1 MANKEKKPKKI
12 VFSEE
17 IDSALEGYALSLIF
31 IGIGLFLLLKPDY
44 FAEPIA
50 SYIVGAAVGLFGVM
64 GMGVELSKTAKIKGI
79 DMLSIGAALF
89 AVWLLQY
96 VYIHTLWAN
105 IVFFAFLVFG
115 AYGVFLGLFRAVY
128 SIFYNAKTNSNNGNG
143 QPKSFSIGKALSQTV
158 IFLTQLCSLVI
169 AIINVLKATGM

>member
-44 FAEPIA
+44 FAEPIV

-105 IVFFAFLVFG
+105 IVFGVWGKTSVIVLYRVFKE
-115 AYGVFLGLFRAVY
+115 LDIL
-128 SIFYNAKTNSNNGNG
+128 
-143 QPKSFSIGKALSQTV
+143 Q
-158 IFLTQLCSLVI
+158 
-169 AIINVLKATGM
+169 